1 MLEHQESSIVTDAC
15 TDLDVQQLIEA
26 GRPWDAV
33 AAGRML
39 PRLARLHGY
48 GFEVDVAK
56 VRAANLGVEA
66 ANLGGG
72 FLFGVDLFG
81 GTPRFGGGAPPPPPP
96 SLLLGTAKKALDTC
110 ISGEGEPPLELTI
123 AAVACAGSGVICCI
137 PVEQM
142 REDAMTELDL
152 CKKGLR
158 GAAVMLVA
166 YLIPAMAALTSLDL
180 RFNDI
185 GAEGAKAIAD
195 ALSWG
200 RAGLTSLN
208 LEDNNIGAEGAKTI
222 ANALQSGK
230 AVLSSL
236 NLADNALCGID
247 AYGQGTYDAS
257 GIQALASAL
266 AGNAVL
272 TALDLS
278 NNKLTNG
285 RYVKQ
290 SKLSVHNKVGDMVK
304 HEGLELQI
312 LYKDKESGGD
322 VLLGTLAA
330 IEAIAEALKVNTVLT
345 ICNLLKNDL
354 DIKSAT
360 MLAEIGKE
368 KRIMLSGIKHDQTE
382 AKFGGYTLQPAEG
395 ILIASD
401 LRVSLVL
408 SSLSLHLNGI
418 SNEGAK
424 AIAEALSSGR
434 AVQTNLNLAGNP
446 LGPSSG
452 IGPEGARAIAEALR
466 FKALL
471 KELECARF
479 SGTSNANRA
488 RLRTPSHARS
498 PFLRLPEIRSRTH
511 ATPHTRLQRSPQ
523 LEVRSSQRR
532 KERRTPSR
540 RQGHTHNRNVTRHS
554 NESNGTKHRLSFGA
568 ISIY

>member
-1 MLEHQESSIVTDAC
+1 MNIAWHSSMLEHQESSIVTDAC

-123 AAVACAGSGVICCI
+123 AAVACAGSGVICGI

-142 REDAMTELDL
+142 REGAMTELDL

-195 ALSWG
+195 ALSSG

-266 AGNAVL
+266 AVNAVL

-424 AIAEALSSGR
+424 AIAEALSSSGR

-488 RLRTPSHARS
+488 ARAS
-498 PFLRLPEIRSRTH
+498 
-511 ATPHTRLQRSPQ
+511 PHTIACTLAFLATSRNPLTHTRDSNALRS
-523 LEVRSSQRR
+523 LKYDHLNDEKKGELRAVA
-532 KERRTPSR
+532 K
-540 RQGHTHNRNVTRHS
+540 
-554 NESNGTKHRLSFGA
+554 A
-568 ISIY
+568 ILTIEM

>member
-1 MLEHQESSIVTDAC
+1 
-15 TDLDVQQLIEA
+15 
-26 GRPWDAV
+26 
-33 AAGRML
+33 
-39 PRLARLHGY
+39 
-48 GFEVDVAK
+48 
-56 VRAANLGVEA
+56 
-66 ANLGGG
+66 
-72 FLFGVDLFG
+72 
-81 GTPRFGGGAPPPPPP
+81 
-96 SLLLGTAKKALDTC
+96 
-110 ISGEGEPPLELTI
+110 
-123 AAVACAGSGVICCI
+123 
-137 PVEQM
+137 
-142 REDAMTELDL
+142 
-152 CKKGLR
+152 
-158 GAAVMLVA
+158 
-166 YLIPAMAALTSLDL
+166 
-180 RFNDI
+180 
-185 GAEGAKAIAD
+185 
-195 ALSWG
+195 
-200 RAGLTSLN
+200 
-208 LEDNNIGAEGAKTI
+208 
-222 ANALQSGK
+222 
-230 AVLSSL
+230 
-236 NLADNALCGID
+236 
-247 AYGQGTYDAS
+247 
-257 GIQALASAL
+257 
-266 AGNAVL
+266 
-272 TALDLS
+272 
-278 NNKLTNG
+278 
-285 RYVKQ
+285 VKQ

-424 AIAEALSSGR
+424 AIAEALSSSGR

-488 RLRTPSHARS
+488 ARAS
-498 PFLRLPEIRSRTH
+498 
-511 ATPHTRLQRSPQ
+511 PHTIACTLAFLSTSRNPLTHTRDSNALRS
-523 LEVRSSQRR
+523 LKYDHLNDEKKGELRAVA
-532 KERRTPSR
+532 K
-540 RQGHTHNRNVTRHS
+540 
-554 NESNGTKHRLSFGA
+554 A
-568 ISIY
+568 ILTIEM

>member
-1 MLEHQESSIVTDAC
+1 MTDVC

-26 GRPWDAV
+26 GRAWDAV
-33 AAGRML
+33 TAGRML

-66 ANLGGG
+66 ANLGDG

-81 GTPRFGGGAPPPPPP
+81 GSPRFGGASPPPPP
-96 SLLLGTAKKALDTC
+96 SFLFGTAQKALDSC
-110 ISGEGEPPLELTI
+110 ISGEGEPPLELLI
-123 AAVACAGSGVICCI
+123 AAVACAGSGVICGI

-158 GAAVMLVA
+158 EAAVMLVA

-180 RFNDI
+180 RSNDI
-185 GAEGAKAIAD
+185 GTEGAKVIAD
-195 ALSWG
+195 ALSSG

-236 NLADNALCGID
+236 NLADNALCGKD

-257 GIQALASAL
+257 GIRALASAL

-290 SKLSVHNKVGDMVK
+290 SKLSGHNYKVGDMAK
-304 HEGLELQI
+304 HEGLELQV
-312 LYKDKESGGD
+312 LYKDKDSGGD

-330 IEAIAEALKVNTVLT
+330 FEAIAEALKINTVLT

-354 DIKSAT
+354 DIKSAM

-382 AKFGGYTLQPAEG
+382 AKFGGYTLQPADG

-434 AVQTNLNLAGNP
+434 AVQTNLNLAGNL
-446 LGPSSG
+446 LGTSSG

-471 KELECARF
+471 KELECASAAHR
-479 SGTSNANRA
+479 TRTA
-488 RLRTPSHARS
+488 RRRTPSPRS
-498 PFLRLPEIRSRTH
+498 PFLRLHTRLYTLAFLATSRHPLTHTRVSTH
-511 ATPHTRLQRSPQ
+511 ATQT
-523 LEVRSSQRR
+523 
-532 KERRTPSR
+532 
-540 RQGHTHNRNVTRHS
+540 
-554 NESNGTKHRLSFGA
+554 LSA
-568 ISIY
+568 A

>member
-1 MLEHQESSIVTDAC
+1 MTDAC

-26 GRPWDAV
+26 GRAWDAV
-33 AAGRML
+33 TAGRML

-66 ANLGGG
+66 ANLGDG

-81 GTPRFGGGAPPPPPP
+81 GSPRFGGASPPPPP
-96 SLLLGTAKKALDTC
+96 SLLLGTAQKALDSC
-110 ISGEGEPPLELTI
+110 ISGEGEPPLELLV
-123 AAVACAGSGVICCI
+123 AAVACAGSGVICGI

-166 YLIPAMAALTSLDL
+166 YLIPAMPALTSLDL

-195 ALSWG
+195 ALSSG
-200 RAGLTSLN
+200 RSGLTSLN

-236 NLADNALCGID
+236 NLADNALCGIE

-424 AIAEALSSGR
+424 AIAEALSSSGR

-471 KELECARF
+471 KELECASAAHR
-479 SGTSNANRA
+479 TRTA
-488 RLRTPSHARS
+488 RRVSAHHRMHSRLSCDFQKSAHA
-498 PFLRLPEIRSRTH
+498 
-511 ATPHTRLQRSPQ
+511 HTRLHTRDSNALRS
-523 LEVRSSQRR
+523 LKYDHLNDEKKGELRAVA
-532 KERRTPSR
+532 K
-540 RQGHTHNRNVTRHS
+540 
-554 NESNGTKHRLSFGA
+554 A
-568 ISIY
+568 ILTIEM